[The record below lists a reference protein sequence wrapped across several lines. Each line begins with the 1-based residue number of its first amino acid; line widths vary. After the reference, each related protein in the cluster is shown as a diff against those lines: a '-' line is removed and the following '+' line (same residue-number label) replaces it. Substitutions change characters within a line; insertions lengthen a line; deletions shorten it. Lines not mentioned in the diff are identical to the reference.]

1 MFRSIVQSI
10 FTISTRDAF
19 LRFSFFSFPRYVSL
33 LCILLEIFI
42 ARNQFNHFPSYNRAI
57 YRKTFD
63 LEAHSG
69 IYTTDRQNK
78 VIERENRA

>member
-33 LCILLEIFI
+33 LCILLEIFKF
-42 ARNQFNHFPSYNRAI
+42 ARNQFIYHLTIARYIGKLSTWRRTAI
-57 YRKTFD
+57 YILPIDKIR
-63 LEAHSG
+63 
-69 IYTTDRQNK
+69 
-78 VIERENRA
+78 

>member
-42 ARNQFNHFPSYNRAI
+42 ARNQFIFHLTIARYIGKLSIWRRTAVYILPIDKIR
-57 YRKTFD
+57 
-63 LEAHSG
+63 
-69 IYTTDRQNK
+69 
-78 VIERENRA
+78 